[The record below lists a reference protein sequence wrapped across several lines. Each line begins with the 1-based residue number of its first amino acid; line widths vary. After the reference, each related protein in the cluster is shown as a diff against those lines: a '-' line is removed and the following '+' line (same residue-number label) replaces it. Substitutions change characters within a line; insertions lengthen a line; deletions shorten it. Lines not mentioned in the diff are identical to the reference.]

1 MLNELHLTMSL
12 DEPLTADER
21 KELHDLLC
29 DALAE
34 FRHVRTPAHEYVD
47 RRYPDIEEYRW
58 LNREKKVVEV
68 SRRCALAEKLRNA
81 VAGSLRVDG
90 ED

>member
-12 DEPLTADER
+12 DAPLTADER

-34 FRHVRTPAHEYVD
+34 FRCARTPAREYVD
-47 RRYPDIEEYRW
+47 TRYPDVEGYRW
-58 LNREKKVVEV
+58 LNRDKKVIEV
-68 SRRCALAEKLRNA
+68 SKRCMLAERLRNA